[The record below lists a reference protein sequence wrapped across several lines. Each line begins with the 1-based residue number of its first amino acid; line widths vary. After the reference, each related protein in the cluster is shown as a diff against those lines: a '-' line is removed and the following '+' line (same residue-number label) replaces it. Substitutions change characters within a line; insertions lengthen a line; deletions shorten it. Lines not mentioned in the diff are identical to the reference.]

1 MAGQYQLQEERQ
13 AKSHNEGKQSNE
25 QTTDTE
31 EAEDDS
37 VENNVRDP
45 WDNID

>member
-1 MAGQYQLQEERQ
+1 MSNSDDDGE
-13 AKSHNEGKQSNE
+13 SNE
-25 QTTDTE
+25 QTTNTE